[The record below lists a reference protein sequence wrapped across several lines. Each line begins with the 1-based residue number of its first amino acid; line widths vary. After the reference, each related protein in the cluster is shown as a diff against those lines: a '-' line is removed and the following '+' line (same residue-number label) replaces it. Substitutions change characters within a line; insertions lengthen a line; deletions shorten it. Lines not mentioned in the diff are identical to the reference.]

1 MINSKNSKPIFCKKA
16 YKFIISILKFI
27 LKLVSLGKT
36 KHNLLNL
43 AMLAK
48 FLYTKLLFWV

>member
-48 FLYTKLLFWV
+48 FLYTKLLF